1 MTRKLE
7 IKQPFNLELS
17 LMMGQA
23 FRWQRLP
30 LDFYGDGHQW
40 FSGVLG
46 DNLIHVRQTDDGIE
60 YRIGGPDGEVKGKT
74 EDDALLRSYFRE
86 GDADAAAAAMQQDL
100 ICRDK
105 HIATVINRHRGLR
118 LLRQDPWVCMVT
130 YILSAVAQVERMD
143 SNVESIAT
151 LNPQTVLLSNDVR
164 NDVRHVFPTAA
175 QVVAVG
181 EERLRKLGLMGLPAF
196 PSRIHAAARRIE
208 SGNLRLND
216 LRRASYT
223 DAKSEL
229 KKCDG
234 IGDKIADCIALFSL
248 DILEAFP
255 VDTHIRQALAAWS
268 DCPKGSYQATA
279 DWARDYF
286 GPYAGYAGQFLFRD
300 QRTGK
305 GDYIPARR
313 PRKQEDQPTVGR
325 QPAESIS
332 RYPNRAYTCPICG
345 AAVGISCRYPSGYY
359 YSKGHS
365 IRGPRA

>member
-1 MTRKLE
+1 MTRQLE

-30 LDFYGDGHQW
+30 LDFYADGHQW
-40 FSGVLG
+40 YSGVLG
-46 DNLIHVRQTDDGIE
+46 DNLIHIRQTDDGIE

-279 DWARDYF
+279 DWARNYF

-305 GDYIPARR
+305 ADTVSSRALRRSGD
-313 PRKQEDQPTVGR
+313 
-325 QPAESIS
+325 ESIS
-332 RYPNRAYTCPICG
+332 ELPPKVTVSRYRNRNFPCPECG
-345 AAVGISCRYPSGYY
+345 AESGKPCRYPSGYSY
-359 YSKGHS
+359 ARGHS
-365 IRGPRA
+365 ARGPRT